1 MKSRNFFYS
10 LTSIVLTSFLV
21 SVFIVFAADP
31 GAPFAPDDNV
41 QDPGDP
47 GTGWGGCGPTDPN
60 CYVTVAV
67 GSTSFGA
74 DNQIPFTNVGGND
87 FDYSANL
94 TFDGSTLSLVGDQN
108 ITGDLVV
115 NTDDLF
121 VDTGTGNVGIGD
133 ATPSAMLTVGNG
145 DLFRVNSAGAIA
157 AVTGYTQGSGA
168 MSITSANTTQTTT
181 SSILALNGNS
191 LTSGTGFYG
200 ASSTLSAGSLMN
212 LVVTGTAATAN
223 LQKVLNVSTSGANA
237 NANQTTYGGYFS
249 NTHTGSGG
257 LTTNR
262 AVYATSSGA
271 TTNTAVYA
279 VASGGTTSIGL
290 YATASGGT
298 NNYAAQ
304 IDGILK
310 LGSSNFLIEA
320 YSDLSLSLGGA
331 SPSGMISSLFFGSG
345 AGTSATNADYSN
357 FLGTGAGN
365 GATNADHSN
374 FLGAN
379 AGLGATNADGSNFF
393 GETAGYQVTAVDDAN
408 FFGYE
413 AGYQATSATDS
424 NFMGYRAGKLA
435 TNASYSNFFGT
446 SAGQDATNAADS
458 VFIGNQTGNG
468 ATNATSSIFIGGGA
482 GQNAV
487 DAEFS
492 VFLGAGAGYGTLNF
506 AASNSFFV
514 GANAGG
520 NAANAANSIFL
531 GERAG
536 ESDTVDNTTG
546 GYSILLGPYTDTGNF
561 SNSIAMGRGATNT
574 ASNQLVFGSDD
585 ASSYIDNVFFGTGV
599 IAASPV
605 GVVINGS
612 GASGSDIAGA
622 SLTLASG
629 KATGN
634 ALGGSIIFQ
643 TSNAGAS
650 GATLQSLSTKATILP
665 SGFFGINDTTP
676 DYRLDIETDVASYV
690 ANFFNDGNAT
700 TRSGILIQAGL
711 DDHTAVGP
719 STLIGFQD
727 GDGGAV
733 GSISFGSSAT
743 AYNTTS
749 DQRLKD
755 TVNERTESSLDLLNE
770 IQIHD
775 FTWKGDIH
783 HTVYTG
789 VYAQEL
795 YDVYPHA
802 VTKPVQDSDNWMVD
816 YSKLTPVIVASI
828 QDLDIK
834 LRDVSDFDEEDNS
847 FGNKLR
853 SWLANAENKITRIFT
868 GEICLTEPG
877 EESVCINRA
886 ELQSLKN
893 LLSQPEGDSHQHSNT
908 SSSDEDEPEVVNPDE
923 ENSSEENPTE
933 EAVEEVVEDID
944 VPVEEG
950 GESEESDPVPV
961 PVEEEP
967 VS

>member
-31 GAPFAPDDNV
+31 ASPFTPAENV
-41 QDPGDP
+41 QDPGD
-47 GTGWGGCGPTDPN
+47 TGSAWGGCSPTDPN
-60 CYVTVAV
+60 CYVTFAMPSGAAPTVDSDGEIAYDTTV
-67 GSTSFGA
+67 TDFSTGLIRFFGTEEQGIISLPIA
-74 DNQIPFTNVGGND
+74 EFTSPSDGDLVSYNATTDEFELVTAAGIPTDSLDYDD
-87 FDYSANL
+87 FEDTMDLDANL
-94 TFDGSTLSLVGDQN
+94 TLNQGSNTWIQN
-108 ITGDLVV
+108 
-115 NTDDLF
+115 F
-121 VDTGTGNVGIGD
+121 TGTS
-133 ATPSAMLTVGNG
+133 T
-145 DLFRVNSAGAIA
+145 
-157 AVTGYTQGSGA
+157 TGLSYVA
-168 MSITSANTTQTTT
+168 
-181 SSILALNGNS
+181 NS
-191 LTSGTGFYG
+191 LT
-200 ASSTLSAGSLMN
+200 
-212 LVVTGTAATAN
+212 TGTALSISSSSLSWSASGALVNFSSTSTAALFD
-223 LQKVLNVSTSGANA
+223 LQKVLNISNSGANA
-237 NANQTTYGGYFS
+237 NAGQTTYGGYFS
-249 NTHTGSGG
+249 NTHTGSASE
-257 LTTNR
+257 NI
-262 AVYATSSGA
+262 AMYATSSGGTYNKA
-271 TTNTAVYA
+271 FKA
-279 VASGGTTSIGL
+279 VASGGTYAIGIS
-290 YATASGGT
+290 ASASGGT
-298 NNYAAQ
+298 NNYAVHS
-304 IDGILK
+304 DGPIL
-310 LGSSNFLIEA
+310 LGGEFSNNLTIQYLSGPSLSLGAGATQVGSSNSLFSGQNAGLNATNASNSNFLGLGAGSGATNASSSNFLGNSA
-320 YSDLSLSLGGA
+320 GYGA
-331 SPSGMISSLFFGSG
+331 I
-345 AGTSATNADYSN
+345 NAD
-357 FLGTGAGN
+357 
-365 GATNADHSN
+365 D
-374 FLGAN
+374 
-379 AGLGATNADGSNFF
+379 SNFF

-408 FFGYE
+408 FFGDE
-413 AGYQATSATDS
+413 AGYQATSAADS
-424 NFMGYRAGKLA
+424 NFFGFRAGKLA
-435 TNASYSNFFGT
+435 TNASNSNFLGYV
-446 SAGQDATNAADS
+446 AGENATNASDS
-458 VFIGNQTGNG
+458 TFMGAYAGSG
-468 ATNATSSIFIGGGA
+468 ATNADSSVFIGGGA

-492 VFLGAGAGYGTLNF
+492 VFLGSGAGYGTLNF
-506 AASNSFFV
+506 AASYSFFV
-514 GANAGG
+514 GSNAGG
-520 NAANAANSIFL
+520 NAANASNSIFI

-536 ESDTVDNTTG
+536 ENDTVDNTTG

-585 ASSYIDNVFFGTGV
+585 TNSSIGTVFFGTGV
-599 IAASPV
+599 TATSPV

-612 GASGSDIAGA
+612 GASGTDIAGA
-622 SLTLASG
+622 SLTLAGG

-634 ALGGSIIFQ
+634 ALGGSLIFQ
-643 TSNAGAS
+643 TSDAGAS
-650 GATLQSLSTKATILP
+650 GATLQSLTTKMTLLP

-700 TRSGILIQAGL
+700 TRSGILIQGGL

-733 GSISFGSSAT
+733 GSITFGSSAT

-775 FTWKGDIH
+775 FTWKGDTH
-783 HTVYTG
+783 NTVYTG

-802 VTKPVQDSDNWMVD
+802 VTKPVKDSDNWMVD

-834 LRDVSDFDEEDNS
+834 LRDVSDFDDEDNS

-893 LLSQPEGDSHQHSNT
+893 LLSQPEEDNNQHSNT
-908 SSSDEDEPEVVNPDE
+908 NSSEEEEPEVVNPGE
-923 ENSSEENPTE
+923 ENTSEENPTE
-933 EAVEEVVEDID
+933 EVVEEVTEDID
-944 VPVEEG
+944 VPLEEG
-950 GESEESDPVPV
+950 VEFEESDPAPA
-961 PVEEEP
+961 PVEEDP